1 MIISNDIESFM
12 KTNGKEE
19 CSNINIVRK
28 ETGVSW
34 HHSYIKNYEAAQREM
49 IKWIDRERSRKKSTP
64 FGLYYK

>member
-1 MIISNDIESFM
+1 MAMIISNDIESFM

-28 ETGVSW
+28 EAGVSW

-49 IKWIDRERSRKKSTP
+49 IQLSNLLKRRW
-64 FGLYYK
+64 